1 MKEYHQYL
9 DNQCQENINEDIE
22 MSPNSERNP
31 IRNGISPPENIRLN
45 INLTVKNPEVQNISL
60 NNQSEEK
67 KKDNPNGNKDI
78 NKDTQMNKDQESNDL
93 ENNYLLDMEYNSDD
107 KLNFYPDI
115 SKIEV
120 NRTLNCYQ
128 YTEIPGTELA
138 ETINHTQTIHIM
150 RVDEDTHDE
159 TMRHN

>member
-45 INLTVKNPEVQNISL
+45 VNLTVQNPEVQNISL

-67 KKDNPNGNKDI
+67 KKDTPQGNTDI
-78 NKDTQMNKDQESNDL
+78 NQDTQMNKDQESNDL
-93 ENNYLLDMEYNSDD
+93 ENILDD
-107 KLNFYPDI
+107 KVALGIDSVYESPHILHVYVFMPSSFNVASFVVVII
-115 SKIEV
+115 SY
-120 NRTLNCYQ
+120 L
-128 YTEIPGTELA
+128 
-138 ETINHTQTIHIM
+138 
-150 RVDEDTHDE
+150 
-159 TMRHN
+159 